1 MDVYGVILCIV
12 LTVKADFVDALVFFS
27 LSLTGLILSLFICC
41 SKSALCFHEETLVLL
56 HSDKVLTV
64 QR

>member
-1 MDVYGVILCIV
+1 MLI
-12 LTVKADFVDALVFFS
+12 VKAYFVDALVFFS

-41 SKSALCFHEETLVLL
+41 SISALCFHEETLVLL
-56 HSDKVLTV
+56 HGDKVLTV